1 MFIKVLGAAAGGGLP
16 QWNCAG
22 RNSIDARTGRDGLKA
37 QTQASIAVSA
47 NGRDWVIVNAAPE
60 LRQQINDNPELHP
73 QAEAAARNS
82 PIAAVLLTNGDV
94 DAVAGL
100 LSLREGQ
107 PFNLYGSDRVL
118 GILAANSIFNVL
130 DPSKVRRI
138 PFVLDEAFE
147 IEGPDGPTG
156 IVVEAFTVPGK
167 VPLYLEDEAA
177 GAAGGYGTKAGD
189 TVGLRIG
196 DKTSG
201 AHFFYVAACAR
212 IDDRLAGRLQ
222 GAPLV
227 FFDGTLFTDSEM
239 IDQGLMPKSGTRMGH
254 MNISGEDG
262 SIAAFA
268 PLGVARRIFIHINNS
283 NPVHRPGSEA
293 RAAVEAA
300 GWEVAFDGMRL
311 EV

>member
-1 MFIKVLGAAAGGGLP
+1 MLIKVLGAAAGGGLP

-22 RNSIDARTGRDGLKA
+22 RNSADARLGRDGVKP

-47 NGRDWVIVNAAPE
+47 NERDWVIVNAAPE

-73 QAEAAARNS
+73 RPEAGPRNS
-82 PIAAVLLTNGDV
+82 PIKAVLLTNGDV

-107 PFNLYGSDRVL
+107 PFSLYGSDRVL
-118 GILAANSIFNVL
+118 GILAQNSIFNVL
-130 DPSKVRRI
+130 NPAKVRRI
-138 PFVLDEAFE
+138 PFLLDTPFE

-167 VPLYLEDEAA
+167 VPLYLEDKAA
-177 GAAGGYGTKAGD
+177 GAAGGFGTKEGD
-189 TVGLRIG
+189 TIGLRIS
-196 DKTSG
+196 DPVSG

-212 IDDRLAGRLQ
+212 IDNRLAKQLR

-227 FFDGTLFTDSEM
+227 FFDGTLFTDNEM
-239 IDQGLMPKSGTRMGH
+239 IDQGLMPKTGTRMGH

-262 SIAAFA
+262 SIAAFE
-268 PLGVARRIFIHINNS
+268 PLGVTRRIFIHVNNS
-283 NPVHRPGSEA
+283 NPVHHPGSKA

-300 GWEVAFDGMRL
+300 GWEVAYDGMRL